1 MFLLVICSPA
11 SAKSKWVAEEILA
24 FKRIHGESR
33 VLALIVGGRPRASD
47 RPGEE
52 DQECFPRTLRFVVGA
67 DGELSDEIAHPIAAD
82 IREGQDSR
90 QLAKMKLIAG
100 LTGLRLDDVV
110 QREAQRR
117 MRRLAMITGA
127 SVAGM
132 VIAGGL
138 ALYANFQ
145 RIEAEHQ
152 RRVAEQETAA
162 AVAANDFLI
171 GTFRLTNPAKENPRT
186 VTALT
191 ILDRGAARVRR
202 ELSGQPETESR
213 LLATVGAA
221 YNNLGLSAEASRLL
235 ESARPDL
242 RRAGVQGARTLGVLA
257 YAHIQEGRM
266 DAALATVDQ
275 AERQLKSEKSANPE
289 FMAELEQTRATIL
302 FANGD
307 PKAGL
312 AAADRALALF
322 QAAPNVPAKSVARTL
337 MSKGMAQS
345 DDGQFVAADAT
356 LSKAL
361 ELYRQ
366 AVGDDDLATGK
377 AWATLALN
385 DLAAGNLSRAETRV
399 AQALAI
405 ERRVLDGGNP
415 ALADA
420 ISMQGQI
427 FQGEHKLE
435 PAAVALRE
443 AIAVYKAAYGHPHY
457 QIGITLV
464 YLALV
469 DSDLGH
475 TAQALADLDEAK
487 HNYDVSYGKL
497 HPNHGD
503 LLVNRARVLA
513 HAGRRKE
520 AGADCAAGLK
530 ILGQTLGADAAFT
543 KANVEICAK
552 L

>member
-1 MFLLVICSPA
+1 M
-11 SAKSKWVAEEILA
+11 W
-24 FKRIHGESR
+24 
-33 VLALIVGGRPRASD
+33 
-47 RPGEE
+47 
-52 DQECFPRTLRFVVGA
+52 
-67 DGELSDEIAHPIAAD
+67 
-82 IREGQDSR
+82 
-90 QLAKMKLIAG
+90 
-100 LTGLRLDDVV
+100 RL
-110 QREAQRR
+110 
-117 MRRLAMITGA
+117 
-127 SVAGM
+127 
-132 VIAGGL
+132 
-138 ALYANFQ
+138 
-145 RIEAEHQ
+145 
-152 RRVAEQETAA
+152 
-162 AVAANDFLI
+162 
-171 GTFRLTNPAKENPRT
+171 
-186 VTALT
+186 
-191 ILDRGAARVRR
+191 
-202 ELSGQPETESR
+202 
-213 LLATVGAA
+213 
-221 YNNLGLSAEASRLL
+221 
-235 ESARPDL
+235 
-242 RRAGVQGARTLGVLA
+242 
-257 YAHIQEGRM
+257 
-266 DAALATVDQ
+266 
-275 AERQLKSEKSANPE
+275 
-289 FMAELEQTRATIL
+289 
-302 FANGD
+302 
-307 PKAGL
+307 
-312 AAADRALALF
+312 
-322 QAAPNVPAKSVARTL
+322 
-337 MSKGMAQS
+337 AQS